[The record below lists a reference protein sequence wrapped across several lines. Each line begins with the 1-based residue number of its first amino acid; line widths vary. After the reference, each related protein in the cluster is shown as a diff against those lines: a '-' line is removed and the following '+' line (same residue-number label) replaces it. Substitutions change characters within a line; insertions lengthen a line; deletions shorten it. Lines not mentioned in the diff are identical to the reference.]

1 MGRLGKDFRSLLCD
15 FGSFFPRYHQKFIYS
30 FHVPFFFFISG
41 YFTHYQ
47 KSGFWQKLTTTL
59 IVPYFVICIINAA
72 IDVNN
77 TPSFCSTLFNI
88 SLGIH
93 GLDSQL
99 FWGDGCREMWFV
111 YTLIIIKCIF
121 QYSLRITIQIFIS
134 ALFIL
139 LVYIQNRLGFNIAW
153 GVSDVLICYPFF
165 VCGQCFKTIMKSE
178 FLNEKIRC
186 WGGKYIF
193 IVVLLF
199 V

>member
-1 MGRLGKDFRSLLCD
+1 MDWIVS
-15 FGSFFPRYHQKFIYS
+15 YS
-30 FHVPFFFFISG
+30 G
-41 YFTHYQ
+41 
-47 KSGFWQKLTTTL
+47 
-59 IVPYFVICIINAA
+59 
-72 IDVNN
+72 
-77 TPSFCSTLFNI
+77 
-88 SLGIH
+88 
-93 GLDSQL
+93 
-99 FWGDGCREMWFV
+99 GDGCREMWFV

-186 WGGKYIF
+186 WG
-193 IVVLLF
+193 
-199 V
+199 